1 MLCSSQT
8 VWLLGSLGFVWEP
21 WWEPPVS
28 AGRRGPRH
36 FERMTPRMIPT
47 VLQYDVCMTPC
58 LRWRPALAVAETA
71 EEGMT
76 SERAMSPRKSAP
88 NFISTGGNRTA
99 STYLTDRRSS
109 QA

>member
-1 MLCSSQT
+1 MFVSDSLASR
-8 VWLLGSLGFVWEP
+8 VPGLRLGAMVGTSGLGGAP
-21 WWEPPVS
+21 GSP
-28 AGRRGPRH
+28 AN

-47 VLQYDVCMTPC
+47 VLQYDVCMAPC
-58 LRWRPALAVAETA
+58 LRWRPALAVDETA